1 MTFRINSLINLLI
14 LSAGIG
20 VGISYSDFYLFHF
33 MFVTVFFGFFY
44 LALKNS
50 TIRLINLP
58 TKTHY
63 IFYFLIFIYFIS
75 ILWSINIALSL
86 KYLVYVILGSCLSL
100 AMVFSLTSLDKY
112 QESLYK
118 IKYLIYILIIISLLE
133 IFTGFRWPTSPISE
147 FAPLLKKDSAFF
159 LNYMPTGFFGN
170 PNNLAITLNMT
181 LPFFLLQRN
190 ITYKIIVPLLI
201 LVIIWYTNS
210 RGCLAAYLLTLI
222 LYVFLVDIKK
232 TILGFFI
239 LLWVVLIILLYE
251 PFLNLIINF
260 LDPFKQYLTFEG
272 LNNSNSDGKRL
283 NYILKGWESIQ
294 NNFFLGIGGY
304 GSFVI
309 LNGASMHNIWVEM
322 IVDIGVIGFSIFI
335 FWYMIIIIK
344 IYMIAIF
351 SADKDMRYYSQS
363 IFISISVFLFSSI
376 SASSVIYH
384 LPTWILFGFAV
395 SIINIDKSSKSK

>member
-1 MTFRINSLINLLI
+1 M
-14 LSAGIG
+14 
-20 VGISYSDFYLFHF
+20 
-33 MFVTVFFGFFY
+33 
-44 LALKNS
+44 
-50 TIRLINLP
+50 
-58 TKTHY
+58 
-63 IFYFLIFIYFIS
+63 
-75 ILWSINIALSL
+75 
-86 KYLVYVILGSCLSL
+86 
-100 AMVFSLTSLDKY
+100 
-112 QESLYK
+112 
-118 IKYLIYILIIISLLE
+118 
-133 IFTGFRWPTSPISE
+133 
-147 FAPLLKKDSAFF
+147 LKKDSAFF

-351 SADKDMRYYSQS
+351 SADKVMRYYSQS